1 MINDIYNDKILEY
14 AAHIEKI
21 GRLANPDASAT
32 KHSRI
37 CGSTVTV
44 DLNIKNNI
52 VVDFAHLVRACALG
66 QASSSLMA
74 SHIIGCTTDE
84 LRTLRDTIW
93 LMLTENGPAPTGK
106 FVDFACL
113 EPIKDYQ
120 ARHASTM
127 LTFDAVIDCLDQ
139 IDSQLQTKTKA

>member
-21 GRLANPDASAT
+21 GRLANPDASST
-32 KHSRI
+32 KHSKI

-44 DLNIKNNI
+44 DLNIKDNI

-74 SHIIGCTTDE
+74 CHIIGCTTDE
-84 LRTLRDTIW
+84 LRNLRDTIW
-93 LMLTENGPAPTGK
+93 RMLTENGAAPTGK
-106 FVDFACL
+106 FADFACL

-139 IDSQLQTKTKA
+139 IDSQPRAKTEA

>member
-21 GRLANPDASAT
+21 GRLANPDASST
-32 KHSRI
+32 KHSKI

-44 DLNIKNNI
+44 DLNIKDNV

-84 LRTLRDTIW
+84 LRNLRDTIW
-93 LMLTENGPAPTGK
+93 RMLTENGAAPTGK
-106 FVDFACL
+106 FADFACL

-139 IDSQLQTKTKA
+139 IDSQPRAKTEA

>member
-21 GRLANPDASAT
+21 GRLANPDASST

-44 DLNIKNNI
+44 DLNIKDNI

-84 LRTLRDTIW
+84 LRNLRDTIW
-93 LMLTENGPAPTGK
+93 RMLTENGAAPTGK
-106 FVDFACL
+106 FADFACL

-127 LTFDAVIDCLDQ
+127 LTFDAVIDCLDK
-139 IDSQLQTKTKA
+139 IDSQTRAKTEV

>member
-21 GRLANPDASAT
+21 GRLANPDASST
-32 KHSRI
+32 KHSKI

-44 DLNIKNNI
+44 DLNIKDNI

-84 LRTLRDTIW
+84 LRNLRDTIW
-93 LMLTENGPAPTGK
+93 RMLTENGAAPTGK
-106 FVDFACL
+106 FADFACI

-139 IDSQLQTKTKA
+139 IDSQPRAKTEA

>member
-21 GRLANPDASAT
+21 GRLANPDASST
-32 KHSRI
+32 KNSKI

-44 DLNIKNNI
+44 DLNIKDNI

-84 LRTLRDTIW
+84 LRNLRDTIW
-93 LMLTENGPAPTGK
+93 RMLTENGAAPTGK
-106 FVDFACL
+106 FADFACL

-139 IDSQLQTKTKA
+139 IDSQPRAKTEA

>member
-21 GRLANPDASAT
+21 GRLANPDASST
-32 KHSRI
+32 KHSKI

-44 DLNIKNNI
+44 DLNIKDNI

-84 LRTLRDTIW
+84 LRNLRDTIW
-93 LMLTENGPAPTGK
+93 RMLTENGAAPTGK
-106 FVDFACL
+106 FANFACL

-139 IDSQLQTKTKA
+139 IDSQPRAKTEA

>member
-21 GRLANPDASAT
+21 GRLANPDASST
-32 KHSRI
+32 KHSKI

-44 DLNIKNNI
+44 DLNIKDNV

-84 LRTLRDTIW
+84 LRNLRDTIW
-93 LMLTENGPAPTGK
+93 RMLTENGAAPTGK
-106 FVDFACL
+106 FADFACI

-139 IDSQLQTKTKA
+139 IDSQPRAKTEA

>member
-21 GRLANPDASAT
+21 GRLANPDASST
-32 KHSRI
+32 KHSKI

-44 DLNIKNNI
+44 DLNIKDNI

-84 LRTLRDTIW
+84 LRNLRDTIW
-93 LMLTENGPAPTGK
+93 RMLTENGAAPTGK
-106 FVDFACL
+106 FADFACL

-139 IDSQLQTKTKA
+139 IDSQPRAKTEA